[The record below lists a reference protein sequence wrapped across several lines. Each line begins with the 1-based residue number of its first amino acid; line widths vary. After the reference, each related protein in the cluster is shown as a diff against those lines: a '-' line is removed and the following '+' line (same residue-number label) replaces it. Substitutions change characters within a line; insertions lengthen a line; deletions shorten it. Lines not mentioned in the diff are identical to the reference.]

1 MLLVPGSTWVL
12 THFGRLA
19 SYRPRNGYGD
29 NSPAPP
35 SAAAAHAAAEQHNPE
50 ALELS
55 PLDQNSSFGGTSSAL
70 HFPNPRFDSSLTLVD
85 SASESPVHHYDSPK
99 PSNLKPPA
107 DPAPRAQSD
116 LYNFFTDYIE
126 SYQGDDDFE
135 KSELSA
141 IAEKEHE
148 AAMASYS
155 NNYGPPT
162 ASPLN
167 PARDQQQY
175 PRQQQQPSE
184 YNQQGQYP
192 YDDPRNNQQA
202 HFPPYRQN
210 TSPDRQPGS
219 RQNISPD
226 RHPDYRQQSPSRQY
240 NDQYQRHQ
248 DYSVA
253 SGNQYGQPVG
263 PGGYGARGFN
273 DPQANGRMRDVSAE
287 RGGDHGGQYAAA
299 YNQQPQSSSH
309 DSYGSEDRLATSAAP
324 PAMSYGAQGPP
335 AGGPF
340 GGGYGQGYDRSA
352 SPSRLQPPNGP
363 YRNPYDNHSISRNNL
378 NGMDYVDPNAVI
390 DDGDDGL
397 EYYNP
402 KRRSMISLN
411 RRSMGSNP
419 ALAVAATAAIAG
431 GAAASDPSRNG
442 PGGQTLQDIAPEKST
457 APFKP
462 YDPDDETK
470 SRKWKK
476 ILFIFI
482 AILILCAIAGG
493 VVGGLIANHK
503 LGNSSSSS
511 SSASNSGPVPGVDGP
526 DMDINSPSV
535 KKLLNNP
542 NLHKVFMGMAY
553 TPMNTQYPGCMSLA
567 PIQNNVTL
575 DLAVLSQVTNTI
587 RLYGTDCNQT
597 ELVLHAIDRLQPLD
611 MKVWIGVWLNNNETT
626 NTRQISQLWSI
637 LDSYGTK
644 YVKGVIVGNEVLYRQ
659 DLTLAQLSTYISGV
673 RANLTSRGFNIPIAS
688 ADLGDNWTSSLAEV
702 VDVVMANVHPF
713 FGGVPAAQA
722 AGWTYTFWT
731 GHDVILTQGTNKG
744 NVISE
749 VGWPSQGGTDCA
761 PLNPPCPDMTAG
773 AVSGVPEMV
782 TFLGDWVCQTMKNGT
797 EYFW

>member
-1 MLLVPGSTWVL
+1 
-12 THFGRLA
+12 LA
-19 SYRPRNGYGD
+19 VHVAAD
-29 NSPAPP
+29 N
-35 SAAAAHAAAEQHNPE
+35 NPE

-55 PLDQNSSFGGTSSAL
+55 PLDQTQRASFVSSFGGGTSSAL

-85 SASESPVHHYDSPK
+85 SASESPSHHFDHPK
-99 PSNLKPPA
+99 PPSNLNPPV
-107 DPAPRAQSD
+107 DPAPRAKSD

-126 SYQGDDDFE
+126 SYQDDDFE

-162 ASPLN
+162 ASPFN
-167 PARDQQQY
+167 PARQEQQY
-175 PRQQQQPSE
+175 PRQQQQPAE
-184 YNQQGQYP
+184 YNQQAQYP
-192 YDDPRNNQQA
+192 YDDPRNNQQG

-210 TSPDRQPGS
+210 TSPDRHPGS
-219 RQNISPD
+219 RQNNSPD
-226 RHPDYRQQSPSRQY
+226 RHPDYRQQSPPRQY
-240 NDQYQRHQ
+240 NDQYQRQQ

-273 DPQANGRMRDVSAE
+273 DQQQGNGRMPYRDVSAE
-287 RGGDHGGQYAAA
+287 RGGDPRGQYAGP
-299 YNQQPQSSSH
+299 NHQPQSSSH
-309 DSYGSEDRLATSAAP
+309 DSYGSEDRLATSGAP
-324 PAMSYGAQGPP
+324 PAMSYGAHGPP
-335 AGGPF
+335 AGPF
-340 GGGYGQGYDRSA
+340 GGGYGPGYDRSA
-352 SPSRLQPPNGP
+352 SPSALQPPNHP

-378 NGMDYVDPNAVI
+378 NGLDYVDPNAVI

-397 EYYNP
+397 EYHNP

-411 RRSMGSNP
+411 RRSMGSNT
-419 ALAVAATAAIAG
+419 ALAAPAAAALPG
-431 GAAASDPSRNG
+431 GAAGPDLSRAG
-442 PGGQTLQDIAPEKST
+442 PGAQTLQDITAEKSSP
-457 APFKP
+457 PFKP
-462 YDPDDETK
+462 FVPDDEETK

-482 AILILCAIAGG
+482 AFLILLAIAGG

-503 LGNSSSSS
+503 LGGGSAS
-511 SSASNSGPVPGVDGP
+511 SSAAQSGGPAGVDGP
-526 DMDINSPSV
+526 DMNINSPSV

-553 TPMNTQYPGCMSLA
+553 TPMNTQYPNCMSLA

-575 DLAVLSQVTNTI
+575 DLAVLSQVTNVI

-597 ELVLHAIDRLQPLD
+597 EMVLHAIDRLQPID

-626 NTRQISQLWSI
+626 NTRQVNQLWSI
-637 LDSYGTK
+637 LDNYGTK
-644 YVKGVIVGNEVLYRQ
+644 YVKGIIVGNEVLYRQ
-659 DLTLAQLSTYISGV
+659 DLTLAQLTTYITGV
-673 RANLTSRGFNIPIAS
+673 RANLTSRGFNLPVAS
-688 ADLGDNWTSSLAEV
+688 ADLGDNWTSALADV
-702 VDVVMANVHPF
+702 VDVVMSNVHPF
-713 FGGVPAAQA
+713 FGGVSASQA

-731 GHDVILTQGTNKG
+731 GHDVILTQGTTKQ

-761 PLNPPCPDMTAG
+761 PTLPPCPDLTAG
-773 AVSGVPEMV
+773 AVSGIPQMN
-782 TFLGDWVCQTMKNGT
+782 TFLGDWVCQTMKNQT
-797 EYFW
+797 QYFWYVAQTSRRTKLT